1 MKLLLRLWYL
11 TMANVLIGQFAFAQK
26 SPWEVGISVG
36 YGQDQFNR
44 KYYDTELWPGTVTNF
59 KSINSWN
66 ASVWAE
72 KSLNQRFSVLARLKY
87 LNNKMEQNS
96 LCQCGYTAGVFFG
109 KNEKYHWGSIGTG
122 VRWYVNP
129 QSQVKIFAEGFV
141 QVDYFVAFV
150 REINY
155 ITEVK
160 YNALDHQRVVP
171 TFALATGFKWKRFTL
186 SAEYERNIARTFI
199 RSKKEYGTKTGI
211 LRQGFN
217 VKASFTILKGGNP

>member
-1 MKLLLRLWYL
+1 MKLLLRFCYL
-11 TMANVLIGQFAFAQK
+11 TMVNVLIGQLALAQK
-26 SPWEVGISVG
+26 SPWEVGVSIG

-66 ASVWAE
+66 ASIWVE
-72 KSLNQRFSVLARLKY
+72 KSLNQSFSVLARLKY
-87 LNNKMEQNS
+87 LNNKMEENA
-96 LCQCGYTAGVFFG
+96 LCLCNFNGSYLFG
-109 KNEKYHWGSIGTG
+109 ENEKYHWGSVGSG

-129 QSQVKIFAEGFV
+129 QSQVKIFAEGLV
-141 QVDYFVAFV
+141 QVDYFVAYM
-150 REINY
+150 REVNY
-155 ITEVK
+155 TKEIQ

-171 TFALATGFKWKRFTL
+171 TFALATGIKWKRFTL

-199 RSKKEYGTKTGI
+199 RSKKEYGVKTGI

-217 VKASFTILKGGNP
+217 VKAGFTIFKGGNG

>member
-96 LCQCGYTAGVFFG
+96 LCLCSYNGSAWFG
-109 KNEKYHWGSIGTG
+109 RYENYNWGSVGTG
-122 VRWYVNP
+122 IRWYVNP
-129 QSQVKIFAEGFV
+129 QSQVKIFAEALV
-141 QVDYFVAFV
+141 QADYFVAYT
-150 REINY
+150 REHNHKK
-155 ITEVK
+155 EVK
-160 YNALDHQRVVP
+160 YGALDHQRVVP
-171 TFALATGFKWKRFTL
+171 TFALATGLKWKRFTL

-199 RSKKEYGTKTGI
+199 KKEYGTKTGI

-217 VKASFTILKGGNP
+217 IKAGFTILKGGNT